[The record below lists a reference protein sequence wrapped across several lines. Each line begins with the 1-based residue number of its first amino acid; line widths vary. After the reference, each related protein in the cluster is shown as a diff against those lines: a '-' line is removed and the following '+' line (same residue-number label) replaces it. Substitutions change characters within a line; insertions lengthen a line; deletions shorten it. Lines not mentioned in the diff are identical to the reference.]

1 MHASDLNAETLA
13 LARARPYPRGNV
25 TLAARDAYA
34 RHAGPPRW
42 DAGFAGLWLSH
53 VDLTRMDEF
62 LDAFHSHL
70 RPGALV
76 LAFDERDDP
85 TRRSRGSRVD
95 ATGNRYEARRLDN
108 GEQYEIVKNF
118 VDEPRLRAALGARA
132 RRLAYDDLGRFWV
145 ATWEVT

>member
-1 MHASDLNAETLA
+1 M
-13 LARARPYPRGNV
+13 
-25 TLAARDAYA
+25 DA
-34 RHAGPPRW
+34 
-42 DAGFAGLWLSH
+42 
-53 VDLTRMDEF
+53 F
-62 LDAFHSHL
+62 LEAFHSHL

-76 LAFDERDDP
+76 LAFDESDDP
-85 TRRSRGSRVD
+85 TRPPRASRVD

-132 RRLAYDDLGRFWV
+132 RRFTYDDLGRFWV